1 MLGQPNTIKVIEKMN
16 KFSSIYSDWKV
27 LAALVLIGASIWLV
41 APNLV
46 TTLFPLLL
54 IAACP
59 LAILAFVVF
68 LIRNRQ
74 KKQRPRIEE
83 GHLLEEQIASLK
95 AQLLTDQVRRTTH
108 GEEDTMSH
116 DQWMKL

>member
-16 KFSSIYSDWKV
+16 KFSSVYSDWKV

-68 LIRNRQ
+68 LTRNRQ
-74 KKQRPRIEE
+74 KKQRPHIE

-95 AQLLTDQVRRTTH
+95 AQLLTDRVRRTTL
-108 GEEDTMSH
+108 GEDDTTSH
-116 DQWMKL
+116 DPWMKL